1 MPRNDGGNAKKKC
14 RRVPRAARRSFVLG
28 SATKRPQ
35 DCAVMLAWLQSIDTA
50 LFRFINQD
58 LSCPALDV
66 LMQPLDSNPAFIPAA
81 ILGAVMLCWKGGTR
95 GRLFV
100 LMAGIVIALGDSMVI
115 NPMKH
120 AVGRLRPFNDI
131 LDANVLTGRGGSGSM
146 PSSHTSSWF
155 AGALLACVYYPW
167 TRWVLVPFAVA
178 MGFSRVY
185 VGVHYPSDTLAGA
198 VLGAGYAAALLWALN
213 AVWRRVGQ
221 DWFPLWWW
229 RVPSLVIRG
238 SDREIPQPAMSG
250 EAEPALREAQFLRLG
265 YLWIAVVLIGRL
277 AYIASGTIQL
287 GEDEAYQWL
296 WSKNLALSYWS
307 KPPLIAYT
315 QWLGTHLWGETEFG
329 VRFFSPVIGAVVG
342 WMMLRF
348 LARVANARLAFFFLL
363 LVTVTP
369 MLAAGSLLMAIDP
382 LAVLFWS
389 AAMIVGWRAA
399 QPDGTTKQWLWVGL
413 WMGLGFLSKYT
424 ALLQIGCWAVFFA
437 LWQPARMH
445 LRRPGPWLALAV
457 FAVCT
462 LPVII
467 WNAQHDWITL
477 QHVATNAQLEKE
489 WKPTL
494 QYLFEFLGAET
505 GLLHPILFV
514 AALWAMI
521 GIWKRYPKQPLL
533 LYFFAMGAPLFL
545 GYWLFSLRSRVHPNW
560 IACAIVPMFCLMA
573 VYWERRWR
581 EGARGVRGWFIAA
594 LAIGFALLPFLHET
608 ELTWKI
614 ARWRL
619 PAKIDP
625 MRRVRG
631 IKDIADR
638 VARARRDLLAEGKK
652 VFIITP
658 HYGPAS
664 QVTFYLP
671 EARRGLPDQP
681 LVYARVGAVPKSQF
695 YFWPQYSYREKRRG
709 QNAIFFLSNDEPEPP
724 PAHLIAEFESVTDL
738 GRFEIKRNKQ
748 VYHRIQMWACRNLR

>member
-1 MPRNDGGNAKKKC
+1 
-14 RRVPRAARRSFVLG
+14 
-28 SATKRPQ
+28 
-35 DCAVMLAWLQSIDTA
+35 MLAWLQSIDTA
-50 LFRFINQD
+50 LFRFINRD
-58 LSCPALDV
+58 LSCPALDM
-66 LMQPLDSNPAFIPAA
+66 LLQPLDSNPAFLPAA
-81 ILGAVMLCWKGGTR
+81 ILGAVLLCWRGGTR

-100 LMAGIVIALGDSMVI
+100 LVTALIIALGDSMVI
-115 NPMKH
+115 NPMKQ
-120 AVGRLRPFNDI
+120 AVGRLRPFHDI
-131 LDANVLTGRGGSGSM
+131 LDVNLLTGRGGSGSM

-155 AGALLACVYYPW
+155 AGALLAYVYYPW

-178 MGFSRVY
+178 MGLSRVY

-198 VLGAGYAAALLWALN
+198 ALGAGYAAALLWTLN

-221 DWFPLWWW
+221 DWFPLWWR
-229 RVPSLVIRG
+229 RVPSLVLRG
-238 SDREIPQPAMSG
+238 AEQGSG
-250 EAEPALREAQFLRLG
+250 APVPTAPEENALRESQFLRVG
-265 YLWIAVVLIGRL
+265 YLLIAVTLLARL
-277 AYIASGTIQL
+277 GYIASGTTQL

-307 KPPLIAYT
+307 KPPLIAYV
-315 QWLGTHLWGETEFG
+315 QWLGTHLWGDTAFG

-348 LARVANARLAFFFLL
+348 LARVANARLAFLFLL
-363 LVTVTP
+363 MVTVTP

-389 AAMIVGWRAA
+389 AAMIAGWRAA
-399 QPDGTTKQWLWVGL
+399 QPDGTTKHWLWVGL

-437 LWQPARMH
+437 LWPPARAH

-457 FAVCT
+457 VAVCS
-462 LPVII
+462 LPVIV

-477 QHVATNAQLEKE
+477 QHVATNAKLEKA

-494 QYLFEFLGAET
+494 KYFFEFLGAEA

-514 AALWAMI
+514 AALWAMLRF
-521 GIWKRYPKQPLL
+521 WKHYPKRPLL
-533 LYFFAMGAPLFL
+533 LYFFAMGAPVFL
-545 GYWLFSLRSRVHPNW
+545 GYWLFSLHSRVHPNW

-573 VYWERRWR
+573 VYWEQRWR
-581 EGARGVRGWFIAA
+581 EGARAVQGWLIGA
-594 LAIGFALLPFLHET
+594 LAFGFAVLPFLHNT
-608 ELTWKI
+608 DLTWK
-614 ARWRL
+614 AFRVRL
-619 PAKIDP
+619 PVEIDP

-631 IKDIADR
+631 IKEIADR
-638 VARARRDLLAEGKK
+638 VARARRDLLAEGRE
-652 VFIITP
+652 VFILTP

-671 EARRGLPDQP
+671 EARRGLPDHP

-695 YFWPQYSYREKRRG
+695 YFWPQYSYRDKRRG
-709 QNAIFFLSNDEPEPP
+709 QNAIFFLSNDDPEPP

-738 GRFEIKRNKQ
+738 GRFEIKRNQQ